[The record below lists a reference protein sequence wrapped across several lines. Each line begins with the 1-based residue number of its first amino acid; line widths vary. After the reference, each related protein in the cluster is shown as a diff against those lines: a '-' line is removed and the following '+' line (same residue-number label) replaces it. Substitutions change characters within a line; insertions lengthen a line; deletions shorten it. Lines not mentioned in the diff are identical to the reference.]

1 MTVPQPGSDPAPSGP
16 GLPRATAVLLTLA
29 SVVVVAAGAAAAAWL
44 VGPVFLALVLVIMVH
59 PLHGSLVRAGAPRWL
74 ATGLLV
80 LAIYGV
86 LLVLS
91 AVVVYS
97 VARLATVLPS
107 YAGELNAV
115 LTSATSL
122 LARFGVG
129 PDQLRELVAGLD
141 YGRFVGIVTGLLRG
155 LTGLAGNLV
164 FLLSLLLFLGIEA
177 AGAGPRLQAVAT
189 QRPHVAAALRE
200 FASGTRRFLVVT
212 TVVGAVTGAVD
223 ALVLG
228 LLGIPLAV
236 LWGVLVF
243 ITNYIPYIGFWIG
256 LVPAALLALLTGGWP
271 SMLVVVGVF
280 LVVNFV
286 LTSVVQPK
294 FVGDAVGLSV
304 SVTLIG
310 LVFWAWLLGPLG
322 AVLAVPLT
330 LLAKVLLV
338 DADPRA
344 HWLDALLGS
353 RAPGPVTDAVPDDAV
368 PDELPDPDPPAE
380 ER

>member
-1 MTVPQPGSDPAPSGP
+1 MTVPPHDHPPHATGGM
-16 GLPRATAVLLTLA
+16 PRAATVLLTLA
-29 SVVVVAAGAAAAAWL
+29 AVVIIAAGAAAASWL
-44 VGPVFLALVLVIMVH
+44 VGPVFLSLVLVIMVH
-59 PLHGSLVRAGAPRWL
+59 PLHGRLVRAGAPRWL
-74 ATGLLV
+74 ATTLLV
-80 LAIYGV
+80 IAIYAV

-91 AVVVYS
+91 AVIVYS

-107 YAGELNAV
+107 YAGELNTV

-122 LARFGVG
+122 LGRFGVG
-129 PDQLRELVAGLD
+129 PDQLRAIASGLD
-141 YGRFVGIVTGLLRG
+141 YGRLVGIVTGLLSG
-155 LTGLAGNLV
+155 LAGLAGNLV

-177 AGAGPRLQAVAT
+177 AGAGPRLVAVEAE
-189 QRPHVAAALRE
+189 RPHIAASLRD
-200 FASGTRRFLVVT
+200 FASGTRRFLLVT
-212 TVVGAVTGAVD
+212 TVVGLATGIVD
-223 ALVLG
+223 AVLLG

-256 LVPAALLALLTGGWP
+256 LVPPALLALLTGGWQ
-271 SMLVVVGVF
+271 SLVIVVVVF
-280 LVVNFV
+280 LVINFV

-304 SVTLIG
+304 SLTLVG

-344 HWLDALLGS
+344 RWLDALLGS
-353 RAPGPVTDAVPDDAV
+353 RAPENGGSP
-368 PDELPDPDPPAE
+368 LPDPGALERPTDTDPSAE